1 MEQGLV
7 ISAIII
13 FLLILGWRHSEKKK
27 SQLEVKIKQA
37 QSEVDRLL
45 FLSLEHENTRRKL
58 IESEQKLSI
67 TSEKLDKFQNQV
79 ASEIRKIDD
88 EKLELFPWLS
98 QALGDYAELWAERL
112 ASKLENKNRPAPKS
126 AESIRA
132 LKHRLAMAEKER
144 ASLKY
149 HISFYEESFPWI
161 TDVSGTSLAEIL
173 KEKKESDQ
181 TAILSN
187 ENKDYARNFLSDVE
201 YSSLS
206 DAEKY
211 QLALNRWKNTKKTNW
226 QIGRDFERYVGY
238 EYEDDGWDVEYFG
251 AIKGFEDLG
260 RDLICKRKGQTR
272 IVQCKYWS
280 KDKTIHEKHI
290 FQLFGSK
297 VEYVINTNTS
307 NGSLPLF
314 NPMEQ
319 HSDIQGVFITSA
331 YLSEKAKQFAKV
343 LQIQFHE
350 GFKLDPEYPMIKCN
364 VSSLGEKI
372 FHLPFDQQYDR
383 IKIEDW
389 KGEHYVTTV
398 EEAINL
404 GFRRAKKWIS
414 T

>member
-58 IESEQKLSI
+58 IELEQKLSI

-173 KEKKESDQ
+173 KEKKELTKQQFYPTKIKTTHGISC
-181 TAILSN
+181 LM
-187 ENKDYARNFLSDVE
+187 
-201 YSSLS
+201 
-206 DAEKY
+206 
-211 QLALNRWKNTKKTNW
+211 LNT
-226 QIGRDFERYVGY
+226 
-238 EYEDDGWDVEYFG
+238 
-251 AIKGFEDLG
+251 L
-260 RDLICKRKGQTR
+260 L
-272 IVQCKYWS
+272 
-280 KDKTIHEKHI
+280 
-290 FQLFGSK
+290 
-297 VEYVINTNTS
+297 
-307 NGSLPLF
+307 
-314 NPMEQ
+314 
-319 HSDIQGVFITSA
+319 
-331 YLSEKAKQFAKV
+331 
-343 LQIQFHE
+343 
-350 GFKLDPEYPMIKCN
+350 
-364 VSSLGEKI
+364 
-372 FHLPFDQQYDR
+372 
-383 IKIEDW
+383 
-389 KGEHYVTTV
+389 
-398 EEAINL
+398 
-404 GFRRAKKWIS
+404 
-414 T
+414 